1 MRVQCAIGTAAET
14 EAVLT
19 MTWGFGILGVLL
31 SWRRKWGEKLCRQGV
46 TVIADDRLLEQRVA
60 SQANLDQF
68 NYLSDL
74 LFSARGVVNHL
85 PLSSVQ

>member
-1 MRVQCAIGTAAET
+1 M
-14 EAVLT
+14 
-19 MTWGFGILGVLL
+19 
-31 SWRRKWGEKLCRQGV
+31 RKWGEKLWRQGV

-74 LFSARGVVNHL
+74 LFSARGEVNHL
-85 PLSSVQ
+85 PLSPV